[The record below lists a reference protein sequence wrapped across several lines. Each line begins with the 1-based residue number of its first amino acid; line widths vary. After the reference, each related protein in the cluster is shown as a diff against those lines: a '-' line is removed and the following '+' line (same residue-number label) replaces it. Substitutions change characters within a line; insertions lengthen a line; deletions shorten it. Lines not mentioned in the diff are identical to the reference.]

1 MDLIE
6 DFIFENQRRLCVLP
20 GNLAPAAIT
29 DILHLNLDSQYGK
42 QNLTQVDPANW
53 VFQGGKSTTPAS
65 VPLKDVLFNIHD
77 SKIARFLMVC

>member
-1 MDLIE
+1 MSSSLGNRIGIMSTDLIE

-65 VPLKDVLFNIHD
+65 CTI
-77 SKIARFLMVC
+77 